1 MKSDRKCMG
10 IYYDGKCECSECEN
24 CPHYKQDFKKEM
36 ESLMQIAVERYRKQ
50 GKELSDS
57 ERDGIYYSILGV
69 YRNKNYGA
77 AHRYVLSAELSL
89 WSALWWR
96 RL

>member
-1 MKSDRKCMG
+1 MGADGKCMW
-10 IYYDGKCECSECEN
+10 IYYDEKCECSECEK
-24 CPHYKQDFKKEM
+24 CSHYKPDFKKEM
-36 ESLMQIAVERYRKQ
+36 EYLMQIAEERYQKQ

-89 WSALWWR
+89 
-96 RL
+96 

>member
-1 MKSDRKCMG
+1 MSKV
-10 IYYDGKCECSECEN
+10 
-24 CPHYKQDFKKEM
+24 KEDKM
-36 ESLMQIAVERYRKQ
+36 EYLMQIAEERYQKQ

-77 AHRYVLSAELSL
+77 AHSYALSAELSL
-89 WSALWWR
+89 
-96 RL
+96 